1 MKVNRQKNNME
12 NDEEVGGNYGTRGE
26 GAKERLIGKGEEGA
40 SWEKKKKNKTMAK
53 EGKRGEWERVREGKE
68 VRRTRSEK
76 AGCRER
82 AERSMHEPSF
92 GSTNHVTEL
101 MKCHDLIGAHKFSR
115 IFFIFSA
122 LKNFFTGIAL
132 IKVSQFVVNSS
143 EIKST

>member
-1 MKVNRQKNNME
+1 ME

-40 SWEKKKKNKTMAK
+40 SQEKKEESKTMAK
-53 EGKRGEWERVREGKE
+53 EGTEGGWGRVREDKE
-68 VRRTRSEK
+68 ARETRSEK

-101 MKCHDLIGAHKFSR
+101 MKCHDLIGAHEFSR
-115 IFFIFSA
+115 IFLFFLRSKIFSQA
-122 LKNFFTGIAL
+122 LL
-132 IKVSQFVVNSS
+132 
-143 EIKST
+143 